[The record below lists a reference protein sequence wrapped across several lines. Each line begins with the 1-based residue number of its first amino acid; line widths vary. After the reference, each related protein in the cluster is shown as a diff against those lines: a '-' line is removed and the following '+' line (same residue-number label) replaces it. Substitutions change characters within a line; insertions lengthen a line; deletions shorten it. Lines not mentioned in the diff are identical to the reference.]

1 MFARV
6 CTYRARDVDQ
16 LLQGLASVSGP
27 LEQMPGFSHAY
38 VLVDRSKGTA
48 MSMTFW
54 ETEAA
59 LVAGAAK
66 AQELR
71 RRGTEGSGGWTES
84 VQQWEVGLAVGTP
97 KADAAA
103 TA

>member
-6 CTYRARDVDQ
+6 CTYRAKDVDQ
-16 LLQGLASVSGP
+16 LLQGFEGVTQP

-38 VLVDRSKGTA
+38 FMVDRSKGTA
-48 MSMTFW
+48 MSMTVW

-71 RRGTEGSGGWTES
+71 RRGTEASGGWTET
-84 VQQWEVGLAVGTP
+84 VQQWEIGLTVGTSRT
-97 KADAAA
+97 DAAA